1 MWPEGRSDQT
11 GAEFDQNWLVTGL
24 KENESNPSSPNEI
37 TGSDRRSNMKDIPE
51 DLLKS
56 GLFTEVL
63 QVKSSDSQRHLLSE
77 NNAGTQVESA
87 RSNYESA
94 DSMTSRI
101 DSINKTD
108 LPSSDE
114 GRDLKNFEFKQ
125 QSPVVLRNVNEVLMQ
140 SQKTRSTQRSSQS
153 SGIRTSSIK
162 KKERKKYKRYKGM
175 NLEVD
180 QNQYTLKSLWE
191 VKDSNSR

>member
-1 MWPEGRSDQT
+1 
-11 GAEFDQNWLVTGL
+11 
-24 KENESNPSSPNEI
+24 
-37 TGSDRRSNMKDIPE
+37 
-51 DLLKS
+51 
-56 GLFTEVL
+56 
-63 QVKSSDSQRHLLSE
+63 
-77 NNAGTQVESA
+77 
-87 RSNYESA
+87 
-94 DSMTSRI
+94 MTSRI

-114 GRDLKNFEFKQ
+114 GQDLKNFEFKQ

-140 SQKTRSTQRSSQS
+140 SQKTRSTQRSNQS